1 MRRSVAVAT
10 LFLLIACGSLEAPD
24 DGGDVGESAPTTG
37 TTDSVG
43 SETTSGMETDI
54 DLVSTATED
63 LARRLKVTAAE
74 IEVLEVEA
82 VTWPDGSLGC
92 PEPGQVYTQALVEGR
107 RIILG
112 HGGRVYLY
120 HAGGD
125 SQPFLCAS
133 DEADGGYDFVPP
145 PGSGER

>member
-1 MRRSVAVAT
+1 MRRSIAITA

-24 DGGDVGESAPTTG
+24 DRGDNEEPAPTTA

-43 SETTSGMETDI
+43 SETTSGMETDT
-54 DLVSTATED
+54 DLVSTATMD
-63 LARRLKVTAAE
+63 LATRLKVTAAE

-92 PEPGQVYTQALVEGR
+92 PEPDQMYTQALVEGQ

-112 HGGRVYLY
+112 HDGRVYLY

-125 SQPFLCAS
+125 TQPFLCAS
-133 DEADGGYDFVPP
+133 DEADGGYEFVPP
-145 PGSGER
+145 PGSDER